1 MRISWKNWITI
12 IFILVGI
19 SGLYFILKE
28 YSIKDIFN
36 TYKNFNPL
44 ILLFYVVAVFSIF
57 LILTWRWDVILKS
70 RNIKIPFRKLLVYR
84 TIGTSINFLT
94 PGPRVGGEPTQA
106 TLMTK
111 HDVNFTEG
119 LTTIMIDKIID
130 TTTSGLLFIIGV
142 ILVGIKYSYSTQLK
156 ITFTILGGIFLLIIG
171 LFYYRMLTNRHFF
184 LRVFHILGLD
194 KIKNKFWIKAE
205 RKIEEIELMM
215 IEFYKNNNE
224 AFIKALGISA
234 LSWIAMFFEY
244 KFATQLIGIN
254 VGVVEIF
261 FIVSFIG
268 MAILFPIPMAIGVL
282 EAGQISAFALI
293 GLQASAGVALAFLV
307 RAKDIMTAIIGMIL
321 LAFYGFH
328 VPKVVRKKYNN
339 KKEPLGE
346 DVQMKE
352 PLDERLRKMRTN
364 KKQ

>member
-1 MRISWKNWITI
+1 MGISWKNWLTI
-12 IFILVGI
+12 IFILIGCT
-19 SGLYFILKE
+19 GLYFILKE
-28 YSIKDIFN
+28 YNLKEIFN
-36 TYKNFNPL
+36 TYKNFDPL
-44 ILLFYVVAVFSIF
+44 ILLLYALAVFSIF
-57 LILTWRWDVILKS
+57 LILTWRWNVILKS
-70 RNIKIPFRKLLVYR
+70 RSISIPFKKLLVYR

-156 ITFTILGGIFLLIIG
+156 VTFTILGGLFLLVIG

-184 LRVFHILGLD
+184 LRVFHILRLD
-194 KIKNKFWIKAE
+194 KIKNKFWIHTEK
-205 RKIEEIELMM
+205 KIEEIELMM
-215 IEFYKNNNE
+215 IEFYKHNNK
-224 AFIKALGISA
+224 AFMKALGISV
-234 LSWIAMFFEY
+234 LSWIVMFFEY

-254 VGVVEIF
+254 VGAVEIF

-268 MAILFPIPMAIGVL
+268 MAILFPIPMAIGAL
-282 EAGQISAFALI
+282 EAGQVSAFALI
-293 GLQASAGVALAFLV
+293 GLPISAGVALAFLV
-307 RAKDIMTAIIGMIL
+307 RAKDITIAIIGMIL

-328 VPKVVRKKYNN
+328 VPKVVKKKYYN

-352 PLDERLRKMRTN
+352 PFDERLRKMRTN
-364 KKQ
+364 KQK